1 MTWTYPEEFEVI
13 VVGAGHAGC
22 EAALASARLG
32 AKTLLLTMNLDTI
45 AKMSC
50 NPAIGGVAKGHLVRE
65 IDAMGGE
72 MAKVTDRTGIQFR
85 MLNAS
90 KGPAV
95 WSPRAQVDKVAYQF
109 EMKRRIESCP
119 NLYLH
124 QATTEELITE
134 GQEIK
139 GVITKEGVSY
149 LASCVIISSGTFMRG
164 TIHIGDLNFS
174 GGRTGDQASIGL
186 SKSLK
191 DLGFNLGQ
199 LKTGTPPRVN
209 RLSIDTSKMEEQ
221 KGDEGV
227 FFSHTPCSPEE
238 RLAQTSCFITY
249 TNERTKEIAEANINR
264 SSLYSGNISSI
275 GPRYC
280 PSFEDKV
287 VRFSDK
293 KAHQI
298 FIEPEGLNTHE
309 LYINGISTSL
319 PFDVQL
325 QMIHSLEGMENAQI
339 TRPAYAIEYDYVTC
353 GQINASLETKHIE
366 GLYFAGQING
376 TTGYEE
382 AAAQGL
388 IAGINAARKV
398 LGKEP
403 VIMKRYDSYIGV
415 MIDDIITQEFYEPY
429 RVFTSRAEH
438 RLLLR
443 QDNADLRLSPIGY
456 ESGLLP
462 ESEYNKVKEKQQL
475 IHDEIAR
482 FEKTFRHFEGKSR
495 PLSQLLSRP
504 EMGYEKLKSLFPEDV
519 KDLAHEVSY
528 QIELHFR
535 YSGYIERQKQEVKK
549 LSQVEKIA
557 IPSCLSYDQVK
568 GLRNEAKEK
577 LKKVSPENLGQA
589 SRIAGVSPA
598 DISILM
604 VHIRSQEHL
613 SYGQKNTPATSA
625 TT

>member
-1 MTWTYPEEFEVI
+1 
-13 VVGAGHAGC
+13 
-22 EAALASARLG
+22 
-32 AKTLLLTMNLDTI
+32 
-45 AKMSC
+45 
-50 NPAIGGVAKGHLVRE
+50 
-65 IDAMGGE
+65 
-72 MAKVTDRTGIQFR
+72 
-85 MLNAS
+85 
-90 KGPAV
+90 
-95 WSPRAQVDKVAYQF
+95 
-109 EMKRRIESCP
+109 
-119 NLYLH
+119 
-124 QATTEELITE
+124 
-134 GQEIK
+134 
-139 GVITKEGVSY
+139 
-149 LASCVIISSGTFMRG
+149 
-164 TIHIGDLNFS
+164 
-174 GGRTGDQASIGL
+174 
-186 SKSLK
+186 
-191 DLGFNLGQ
+191 
-199 LKTGTPPRVN
+199 
-209 RLSIDTSKMEEQ
+209 
-221 KGDEGV
+221 
-227 FFSHTPCSPEE
+227 
-238 RLAQTSCFITY
+238 
-249 TNERTKEIAEANINR
+249 
-264 SSLYSGNISSI
+264 
-275 GPRYC
+275 
-280 PSFEDKV
+280 
-287 VRFSDK
+287 
-293 KAHQI
+293 
-298 FIEPEGLNTHE
+298 
-309 LYINGISTSL
+309 
-319 PFDVQL
+319 
-325 QMIHSLEGMENAQI
+325 MIHSLEGMENAQI

-403 VIMKRYDSYIGV
+403 VIMKRYNSYIGV

-549 LSQVEKIA
+549 LSQVEKVA

-613 SYGQKNTPATSA
+613 SYGQKNTPAASA